1 LLLCALLISCDEAKK
16 QVQTQ
21 EDVYTIVFKEPIR
34 GYNVSVVWHPFDMSR
49 NAVYGPAEVTFE
61 DTVTHLRHVFTTN
74 RFCVL
79 IDLLPQKLFIP
90 DSGFIF

>member
-1 LLLCALLISCDEAKK
+1 
-16 QVQTQ
+16 
-21 EDVYTIVFKEPIR
+21 
-34 GYNVSVVWHPFDMSR
+34 MSR